1 MTHSVAPSAAPE
13 QSELEEALPL
23 PGRWKMESC
32 HQLGVNVPHALFL
45 QDTRKVRDT
54 RDGPPVTS
62 QRAPGGRMASQGKS
76 RGSDHPWPSRSRTP
90 AHVPGGTAQLRD
102 SPAPASPAACADKG
116 QARPTGWGS
125 PSGEPDSSLPKVRV
139 TPYSPFKATR
149 SPGSAL
155 LHPASPKR
163 RPHVLTPL
171 EASDLVTLHD
181 RKCVLL
187 DHPGGGLAVGP
198 RRRKC
203 PAGPPSSQQTG

>member
-1 MTHSVAPSAAPE
+1 MGHRSPRNEHQEEGWQVRENPEGRITHGPAEAGLQHMSQEARPSCGT
-13 QSELEEALPL
+13 ALPQ
-23 PGRWKMESC
+23 P
-32 HQLGVNVPHALFL
+32 PL
-45 QDTRKVRDT
+45 QRVQTRVRPDP
-54 RDGPPVTS
+54 RGGGP
-62 QRAPGGRMASQGKS
+62 
-76 RGSDHPWPSRSRTP
+76 
-90 AHVPGGTAQLRD
+90 
-102 SPAPASPAACADKG
+102 
-116 QARPTGWGS
+116 
-125 PSGEPDSSLPKVRV
+125 PSGEPDSSLLKVRV

-203 PAGPPSSQQTG
+203 PAGPLSSRQVDGVGEDGGYLPHRVGVRGAGNGLNHELQTVKGGHVPTT